1 MSQTAAHRVTSKYK
15 LLAGLPLRQETD
27 GSQIE
32 QVESV
37 PCGQILQD
45 KDNSRKEEKL
55 SPVQIR
61 GKKTTCSSFLRSRRP
76 SNYMC
81 TGRLLRG
88 QIGRGHHHIVSDVNL
103 PVASSLESTLA
114 KRCRGTHGRTL
125 R

>member
-1 MSQTAAHRVTSKYK
+1 MILDGFEAGDRWA
-15 LLAGLPLRQETD
+15 LAGRL
-27 GSQIE
+27 
-32 QVESV
+32 ESV

-76 SNYMC
+76 SNYMR